1 MNVAFA
7 RNIQSVCSVQL
18 IRTCRVIADTGIIVK
33 AQSRLKLQGYL
44 CACRVDPC
52 VCDKSRIAR
61 SSAIATPNL
70 AAGYQGI
77 LGKRIKSSTSARHNL
92 YDKKRSIQENLN
104 TWQLCAK
111 KISLSAHSVLAPR
124 LLLFHSTFSRISFDS
139 GTDSHMLVKPS
150 GLAGEE
156 ELDQGWLHSSGFF
169 SSAPFQSFPRKSVHA
184 GPGSML

>member
-1 MNVAFA
+1 MQGNRRHWDYCKSTEQA
-7 RNIQSVCSVQL
+7 QTPGPPVC
-18 IRTCRVIADTGIIVK
+18 
-33 AQSRLKLQGYL
+33 
-44 CACRVDPC
+44 CRVDPC

-61 SSAIATPNL
+61 SPAIATPNL

-77 LGKRIKSSTSARHNL
+77 LGKRIKSSTSARHNS

-156 ELDQGWLHSSGFF
+156 ELDQGWLHSGGFF

-184 GPGSML
+184 GPGSTLWKG